1 MKCLLQVTFLLGNCF
16 VSGALADPLK
26 LISTSPEFWATN
38 VNAPSQKKISLTFD
52 QRLRSRLTDW
62 VGLDVLSPPSDLQ
75 TTFSPDQMSCSIDV
89 HLDPG
94 RVYICALNGR
104 GIPGVG
110 FQTEKGAPLP
120 PTFLVFQTAG
130 TPTPD
135 DAPPRVKGIIPTN
148 GGQIDPARTRA
159 IVITFD
165 QPMGTKKHGLHV
177 FENNSPVDLSKVPF
191 TYSPDGR
198 TFTLPYNFR
207 PGTQYRLE
215 LNSVSDVG
223 FSRANRIPLW
233 PVQISFTTG

>member
-1 MKCLLQVTFLLGNCF
+1 
-16 VSGALADPLK
+16 
-26 LISTSPEFWATN
+26 
-38 VNAPSQKKISLTFD
+38 
-52 QRLRSRLTDW
+52 
-62 VGLDVLSPPSDLQ
+62 
-75 TTFSPDQMSCSIDV
+75 MSCSIGV

-94 RVYICALNGR
+94 HVYICALNGR

-110 FQTEKGAPLP
+110 FQTEKGVPLP

-130 TPTPD
+130 TPAPD
-135 DAPPRVKGIIPTN
+135 GAPPRVKEIIPAN

-165 QPMGTKKHGLHV
+165 QPMETKKRGLQV
-177 FENNSPVDLSKVPF
+177 FENNNPVDISKLPF

-215 LNSVSDVG
+215 LNSVSDIG

-233 PVQISFTTG
+233 PVRVSFTTG